1 MKLRLLVVFVLLST
15 AMLVG
20 QTFRGTILGTV
31 TDPSGAVVAG
41 ATVKVKNVATGLE
54 RTTATSA
61 DGSYAVSEL
70 PIGTYSVTVTQT
82 GFQTAITNT
91 VEVNVATERRVD
103 VAFKTGQVSERVEV
117 SGQELSNVQTTS
129 ADLGGTLTSDTIA
142 NIPVNGRDYTKLI
155 YLNPGVAGSPD
166 QISDSP
172 GSFGTFSMNGSRGRA
187 NNFLLDGTDMN
198 DGFRNDPAINEA
210 GVFGDPATILP
221 IDAVAELR
229 VISNYEAEYGRNS
242 GAVINIVTRSG
253 TNQLHGSLLEFNRT
267 SSVGGARNFLNTAGS
282 QDPFHNNQF
291 GGSLGGPIVKDK
303 TFFYVNYEGQRES
316 GAQAGLSCVPDQAA
330 ITQAETN
337 ASDNGRTLSQ
347 PMLNL
352 LARNPWPTPNIA
364 GATANL
370 DGTCNPPSA
379 NAAADNLATAT
390 RFSNRV
396 DSMIA
401 KIDHN
406 FTPNNLLTG
415 RYYFGDSDQSFPFA
429 QLAGGLLPGFNTITP
444 TRVQLVSLSYVRVVN
459 SNQVNEARLG
469 WNRFVEGFFPEDH
482 HFNPSSIGLDTGV
495 TSPFDFGLPK
505 INVGGFSVI
514 GATNSV
520 PRSRVDSNWHF
531 IDNYSWKSG
540 RHDIKFGYEFRRTTI
555 QVIQDNTFRGKLS
568 FSGITNPPDG
578 GADISALEA
587 FVEGVPGSGKQAQ
600 GEARRHSFENS
611 HAFYVQDEFRWTPR
625 LTINYGIR
633 WDYFG
638 VVGEKNNL
646 FYRFDPATPSGLDP
660 AGQLYDKDYNN
671 FAPRIGLAYDLTG
684 KGRTVIRAG
693 WGIFY
698 DAFAQDIFLGHAPY
712 NCAFCPGPAY
722 TQFAPAA
729 IGSAGLSGNPI
740 TTDQP
745 VFGAFSGL
753 GDFFGTDRHIRTPYT
768 QNFNLNLQ
776 QQLGKAVVQVGYV
789 GAKGTKLF
797 RFRDLNQPSQA
808 QITAWDTSTSPA
820 GGCAVPP
827 AVPVPQTPPNCFIS
841 GFDGPDGVNFNV
853 PRPFG
858 NLFYVNQEESSAS
871 STYHA
876 LQTSLRMNNWRGVSS
891 SINFVW
897 SHSIDNASDSEDFI
911 PNAAQ
916 PNNSL
921 AANLERGNSNFDIR
935 RRFSWNFGYDLPKFA
950 GNWSKVKNGWGF
962 NGVVNLQDGQPFQLN
977 YNFEGDYS
985 GSGEGFDRPDV
996 VGPIRYGSGAFSVDL
1011 ANFQV
1016 PCTFGNST
1024 ATSTSGDS
1032 NCGAGTRHFGN
1043 LGRNALRGPAF
1054 KELNFSIYKKTALTE
1069 RLNLQFNVDF
1079 FNLFNHPNFANPN
1092 LPNFI
1097 TDPAT
1102 NGLDANGRGFPT
1114 NLTTGTS
1121 FLPLTATGDVGI
1133 GNPFLGG
1140 GGPRGVQF
1148 AAKITF

>member
-15 AMLVG
+15 TLLVG

-31 TDPSGAVVAG
+31 TDPSAAVVAG
-41 ATVKVKNVATGLE
+41 ASVKVRNVATGLE

-61 DGSYAVSEL
+61 DGSYTVSEL
-70 PIGTYSVTVTQT
+70 PIGTYSVTVSLT
-82 GFQTAITNT
+82 GFQTAVTSN
-91 VEVNVATERRVD
+91 VEVNVAAERRVD
-103 VAFKTGQVSERVEV
+103 VAFKTGKVSERVEV
-117 SGQELSNVQTTS
+117 SGEELSQVETTS
-129 ADLGGTLTSDTIA
+129 AELGGTLTSETIT

-187 NNFLLDGTDMN
+187 NNLLLDGTDMN

-229 VISNYEAEYGRNS
+229 VLSNYEAEYGRNS
-242 GAVINIVTRSG
+242 GAVINIVTKSG

-267 SSVGGARNFLNTAGS
+267 SSVGGARNFFNTAGS

-330 ITQAETN
+330 INQAEAN
-337 ASDNGRTLSQ
+337 AADNDRTLSQ
-347 PMLNL
+347 PILNL

-370 DGTCNPPSA
+370 DGTCNAPA
-379 NAAADNLATAT
+379 EGAAPDNLATAT
-390 RFSNRV
+390 RFKNRV

-401 KIDHN
+401 KVDHN
-406 FTPNNLLTG
+406 FNPNNLLTG

-444 TRVQLVSLSYVRVVN
+444 TRVQLVSLSYVKVMS
-459 SNQVNEARLG
+459 SNRVNEARLG

-482 HFNPSSIGLDTGV
+482 GFNPSSIGLNTGV

-505 INVGGFSVI
+505 ISVGGFSVI

-531 IDNYSWKSG
+531 IDNYSWKFG
-540 RHDIKFGYEFRRTTI
+540 RHDVKFGYEFRRTTI
-555 QVIQDNTFRGKLS
+555 QLIQDNTFRGKLS
-568 FSGITNPPDG
+568 FGSITNPPDG
-578 GADISALEA
+578 GEDISALEA
-587 FVEGVPGSGKQAQ
+587 FLEGVPGSGKQAQ
-600 GEARRHSFENS
+600 GNARRHSFENN
-611 HAFYVQDEFRWTPR
+611 HGFYLQDSFRWTSR
-625 LTINYGIR
+625 LTLNYGMR

-638 VVGEKNNL
+638 VVGEKSNL
-646 FYRFDPATPSGLDP
+646 FYRFDPTIGDVVP
-660 AGQLYDKDYNN
+660 AGQLYDKDLNN
-671 FAPRIGLAYDLTG
+671 FAPRVGFAYDVTG
-684 KGRTVIRAG
+684 KGRTVVRGG
-693 WGIFY
+693 WGLFY

-740 TTDQP
+740 STDQP
-745 VFGAFSGL
+745 VFGDFSGL

-768 QNFNLNLQ
+768 QNFNLNIQ
-776 QQLGKAVVQVGYV
+776 QQLGKAVIQVGYV

-797 RFRDLNQPSQA
+797 RFRDINQPSQA
-808 QITAWDTSTSPA
+808 QITAFDTSTAP
-820 GGCAVPP
+820 GGQCAVNV
-827 AVPVPQTPPNCFIS
+827 APNCPIA
-841 GFDGPDGVNFNV
+841 GFDGPDRINFNV
-853 PRPFG
+853 ARPFSSK
-858 NLFYVNQEESSAS
+858 FYVNQEESSAS

-876 LQTSLRMNNWRGVSS
+876 LQTSLRMNNWRGLTSAV
-891 SINFVW
+891 NFVW
-897 SHSIDNASDSEDFI
+897 SHSIDDASDSEDFI

-921 AANLERGNSNFDIR
+921 APQFERGNSNFDIR
-935 RRFSWNFGYDLPKFA
+935 RRFSWNFGYDLPNFG
-950 GNWSKVKNGWGF
+950 GNWSKLKNGWGF

-1016 PCTFGNST
+1016 PCTFGNNT
-1024 ATSTSGDS
+1024 AISDSGDS

-1043 LGRNALRGPAF
+1043 LGRNTLRGPAF
-1054 KELNFSIYKKTALTE
+1054 KELNFSIFKKTALTE
-1069 RLNLQFNVDF
+1069 RVNLQFNVDF
-1079 FNLFNHPNFANPN
+1079 FNLFNHPNFSNPN

-1102 NGLDANGRGFPT
+1102 NGLDPSGRGAPT
-1114 NLTTGTS
+1114 NLATGTS

-1148 AAKITF
+1148 SAKITF